1 MFQRLQPLITQK
13 YAVGFFVR
21 RYANGSGSGTVNNP
35 DGIFSERE
43 AAQENRYFRQ
53 KAADDLKK
61 LKAELKKRKRRK
73 KEGQDSSDVE
83 SGEGQGGGKGSGSA

>member
-43 AAQENRYFRQ
+43 A